1 MLTLS
6 ELHQKPFTAYLIQ
19 KAAGRGLLKLSL
31 FHQKLKFSAIRH
43 GATVVIQ
50 PALLFS
56 GLCSL
61 NFRKDELQTGTVR
74 AGGGWKRRHEPTIL
88 RISATATTT
97 GVPATIRLTL
107 ATSGFVSL
115 S

>member
-1 MLTLS
+1 MLS
-6 ELHQKPFTAYLIQ
+6 ELHQKPFTAYLTQ
-19 KAAGRGLLKLSL
+19 KAAGRGLPKLSL

-43 GATVVIQ
+43 GATTEDIQ
-50 PALLFS
+50 AAPLFS

-74 AGGGWKRRHEPTIL
+74 AGGGGKRHHEPTIL
-88 RISATATTT
+88 RLSATATAAGLPT
-97 GVPATIRLTL
+97 AIRLTI